1 MGLIVDIKK
10 DFGTFRLQ
18 VAFESEKEVV
28 GLLGASGCGKSMTL
42 RCIAGIVTPDSGH
55 ILLNGRVLFD
65 SRKRINLSPQERK
78 TGLLFQEYALFP
90 NMTVMQNVLTGLRH
104 SGLDKRSQ
112 LAKANEMLEKMQ
124 LKDLADRRPA
134 QLSGGQKQRTALAR
148 MLVNQ
153 PEIFMLDEP
162 FSALDSHLRWQT
174 EREVLQLA
182 RNFDGPVLMVSH
194 SRDEIYHMCDCVLV
208 YNHGYIDRAGKRSEL
223 FHNPGTVQTALLT
236 GCKNIAYAHAAGNG
250 KIFVPAWNITL
261 SASAPADRNFSAV
274 GIHAHFITQEDGE
287 NSFDAVVTQIVEG
300 PIDALVFVQPVGAK
314 HTMCWAVGKSAC
326 RRLACG
332 DMVRLSVRPRDI
344 LLLEGKIADDGL
356 ICGQ

>member
-10 DFGTFRLQ
+10 DFGTFHLQ
-18 VAFESEKEVV
+18 VSFESQKEVV

-42 RCIAGIVTPDSGH
+42 QCIAGIVTPDSGH
-55 ILLNGRVLFD
+55 ISLNGRVLFD
-65 SRKRINLSPQERK
+65 SKKRVNVSPQERK
-78 TGLLFQEYALFP
+78 IGLLFQEYALFP

-104 SGLDKRSQ
+104 SGLDKRLQ
-112 LAKANEMLEKMQ
+112 LVKANEMLEKMQ

-153 PEIFMLDEP
+153 PEMFMLDEP

-174 EREVLQLA
+174 EREVLQIA

-208 YNHGYIDRAGKRSEL
+208 YNHGFIDRAGKRSEL
-223 FHNPGTVQTALLT
+223 FHNPETVQTALLT
-236 GCKNIAYAHAAGNG
+236 GCKNIAYAHTVGSG
-250 KIFVPAWNITL
+250 KIFVPAWNLTL
-261 SASAPADRNFSAV
+261 STSVPVDREFSAV
-274 GIHAHFITQEDGE
+274 GIHAHFVAQEDGE

-300 PIDALVFVQPVGAK
+300 PIDALVFVQPVGAQ
-314 HTMCWAVGKSAC
+314 HTVCWEIGKSAC
-326 RRLACG
+326 RGLICG
-332 DMVRLSVRPRDI
+332 DMVKLSVRPKDI
-344 LLLEGKIADDGL
+344 LLLKGKIEDNSL
-356 ICGQ
+356 LHKE